1 MQTLVVC
8 QPEIFSPRKTMEM
21 PGSTD
26 AVERGGG
33 RWEGGG
39 EAISR
44 AANRKG
50 KSKTGD
56 KKGVSCFALSPMD
69 IVVEI

>member
-21 PGSTD
+21 PSSTD
-26 AVERGGG
+26 AVDGRGGG
-33 RWEGGG
+33 D

-69 IVVEI
+69 IVVDI